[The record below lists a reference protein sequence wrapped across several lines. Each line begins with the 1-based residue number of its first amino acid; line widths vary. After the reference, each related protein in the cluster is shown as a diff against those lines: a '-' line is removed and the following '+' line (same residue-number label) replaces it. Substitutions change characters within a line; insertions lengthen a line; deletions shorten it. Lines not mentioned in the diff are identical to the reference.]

1 MTGEARVTAI
11 AQQLGSW
18 LRCRQYLSS
27 LPGLAGLQK
36 FRASLFHKYVVLFL
50 AVVSLALLTSGL
62 SQIWFSYREHKASL
76 IRIQHEQASAAANK
90 ISQFIREIESQIGWT
105 TLLPWSE
112 GALVQRRFDGRRL
125 LRQVPAITEFSQLDS
140 AGREQLHVSRLAM
153 DVVGSQ
159 IDFSAEPKFQD
170 AVDRKVYYGPVYF
183 RHESEPYMTLSL
195 AGSLQDAGVSI
206 AEVNLRLIWDVIS
219 QIKVGQ
225 HGRAY
230 LIDAHGR
237 LIAHPDIS
245 LVLRKTDLSHLAQ
258 VRAARSNMLGQS
270 TEAVQEVT
278 DIGGHKVLATYAQVT
293 PLRWLVF
300 AELPIEEV
308 DAPLVT
314 SIKRSGLLLLGGLVL
329 ALLAGVFLARKM
341 IAPIRLLGIG
351 AARIGSGDLV
361 QRISIKTGDEF
372 EALGDQFN
380 SMASQL
386 QDSYATL
393 ERRVEERTRQLEL
406 ANLAKSRFLA
416 AASHDLRQPLHA
428 LGLFVAQLE
437 SRLDSPDRYR
447 LLERINVSV
456 AAMNELFNALLDISK
471 LDAEVLTP
479 DLTQFSA
486 AELLDR
492 IETTFAG
499 AAHQKGLSLRV
510 VPSGASICSD
520 FILLERI
527 LLNLVSNAVRY
538 TAHGGVIIGCRPRN
552 ARLRIE
558 VWDSGPGIAEQERK
572 NVFGEFYRGANS
584 NGEGRGGLGLGLA
597 IVERLCG
604 LLDHPIELESVVGKG
619 SRFAVTVPIVA
630 ASPMLLQPTMVPQA
644 ATLASSSQLIVL
656 IDDDTLALDGMGT
669 LLRSWGYAVASHTS
683 DCEALV
689 ALAASGKT
697 ADLIIADYRLADGKT
712 GVAAIESLRRSL
724 GVSIP
729 AFLISGDTA
738 PKLLREVRALGY
750 HLMHKPVSPMA
761 LRATLAQ
768 FLKRSQIAAIA

>member
-1 MTGEARVTAI
+1 MTGEVRVTAI
-11 AQQLGSW
+11 AQQLVRW
-18 LRCRQYLSS
+18 LRYREHLSS
-27 LPGLAGLQK
+27 LAGLAGWQR

-50 AVVSLALLTSGL
+50 VVVSLALLTSGL

-76 IRIQHEQASAAANK
+76 IRIQHEQASAAASK
-90 ISQFIREIESQIGWT
+90 ISQFIKEIESQIGWT
-105 TLLPWSE
+105 TLLPWSQ
-112 GALVQRRFDGRRL
+112 GALEQRRFDARRL
-125 LRQVPAITEFSQLDS
+125 LRQVPAITEFSQLD
-140 AGREQLHVSRLAM
+140 AGGREQLRVSRLAM

-159 IDFSAEPKFQD
+159 IDFSAEPKFQE

-183 RHESEPYMTLSL
+183 RRESEPYMTLSL
-195 AGSLQDAGVSI
+195 AGSRQDAGVSI

-225 HGRAY
+225 RGRAY
-230 LIDAHGR
+230 LIDARGR

-245 LVLRKTDLSHLAQ
+245 LVLRNTDLSHLAQ
-258 VRAARSNMLGQS
+258 VRAARSNMLGRS

-278 DIGGHKVLATYAQVT
+278 DIGGRKVLAAYALVT
-293 PLRWLVF
+293 PLRWVVF

-308 DAPLVT
+308 DAPLVA

-341 IAPIRLLGIG
+341 IAPIRLLEIG

-380 SMASQL
+380 SMAAQL

-437 SRLDSPDRYR
+437 SRLDSPDRHR
-447 LLERINVSV
+447 LLERINASV
-456 AAMNELFNALLDISK
+456 AAMNELFNALLDITK
-471 LDAEVLTP
+471 LEAEVLSP
-479 DLTQFSA
+479 NLTQFSA
-486 AELLDR
+486 GELLDR

-510 VPSGASICSD
+510 VPSRASICSD

-538 TAHGGVIIGCRPRN
+538 TAHGGVIIGCRLRN
-552 ARLRIE
+552 ATLRIE
-558 VWDSGPGIAEQERK
+558 VWDSGPGIPEQERK

-584 NGEGRGGLGLGLA
+584 DGEGRGGLGLGLA

-619 SRFAVTVPIVA
+619 SRFAVTVPLVA
-630 ASPMLLQPTMVPQA
+630 ASPTLLQPTMVPQP

-669 LLRSWGYAVASHTS
+669 LLRSWGYAVASHSS

-712 GVAAIESLRRSL
+712 GIAAIESLRSSL
-724 GVSIP
+724 GVPIP
-729 AFLISGDTA
+729 AFLMSGDTA
-738 PKLLREVRALGY
+738 PERLREVRALGY
-750 HLMHKPVSPMA
+750 HLMHKPVTPIA

-768 FLKRSQIAAIA
+768 FLKRSQIAAVA

>member
-1 MTGEARVTAI
+1 MSGDARVTAI
-11 AQQLGSW
+11 AQQLV
-18 LRCRQYLSS
+18 RCREHLSS
-27 LPGLAGLQK
+27 LPGLAGWQK

-76 IRIQHEQASAAANK
+76 IRIQHEQAGAAASK

-105 TLLPWSE
+105 ALLPWSE
-112 GALVQRRFDGRRL
+112 GALEQRRFDGRRL
-125 LRQVPAITEFSQLDS
+125 LRQVPAITEFSQLDA
-140 AGREQLHVSRLAM
+140 AGREQLRVSRLAM

-183 RHESEPYMTLSL
+183 RRESEPYMTLSL
-195 AGSLQDAGVSI
+195 AGSRQDAGVSI

-225 HGRAY
+225 RGRAY
-230 LIDAHGR
+230 LVDADGR

-258 VRAARSNMLGQS
+258 VRAARSNMLGRS

-278 DIGGHKVLATYAQVT
+278 DIVGRKVLAAYAPIT

-308 DAPLVT
+308 DAPLVA
-314 SIKRSGLLLLGGLVL
+314 SMKRSGLLLLGGLVL
-329 ALLAGVFLARKM
+329 ALLAGIFLAQKM

-361 QRISIKTGDEF
+361 QRISITTGDEF
-372 EALGDQFN
+372 EVLGNQFN
-380 SMASQL
+380 SMAAQL

-437 SRLDSPDRYR
+437 SRLDSPDRHR
-447 LLERINVSV
+447 LLERINASV

-471 LDAEVLTP
+471 LDAEVLSP
-479 DLTQFSA
+479 DLTHFSA
-486 AELLDR
+486 GDLMDR

-499 AAHQKGLSLRV
+499 VAYQKGLSLRV
-510 VPSGASICSD
+510 VPSRASIRSD

-538 TAHGGVIIGCRPRN
+538 TTHGGVIVGCRPRN
-552 ARLRIE
+552 ATLRIE
-558 VWDSGPGIAEQERK
+558 VWDSGPGIPEQERK

-584 NGEGRGGLGLGLA
+584 DGEGRGGLGLGLA

-604 LLDHPIELESVVGKG
+604 LLGHPIELESVVGKG
-619 SRFAVTVPIVA
+619 SRFAVTVPLVA
-630 ASPMLLQPTMVPQA
+630 ATPAFLPPTMVPQA
-644 ATLASSSQLIVL
+644 ARLASISRLIVL
-656 IDDDTLALDGMGT
+656 IDDDALARDGMGT
-669 LLRSWGYAVASHTS
+669 LLRSWGYAVASHAS

-689 ALAASGKT
+689 ALAASGKM

-712 GVAAIESLRRSL
+712 GIAAIESLRSRL
-724 GVSIP
+724 GMPIP

-738 PKLLREVRALGY
+738 PERLREVRALGY

-768 FLKRSQIAAIA
+768 FLKHSQIAAVA

>member
-1 MTGEARVTAI
+1 
-11 AQQLGSW
+11 
-18 LRCRQYLSS
+18 
-27 LPGLAGLQK
+27 
-36 FRASLFHKYVVLFL
+36 
-50 AVVSLALLTSGL
+50 
-62 SQIWFSYREHKASL
+62 
-76 IRIQHEQASAAANK
+76 
-90 ISQFIREIESQIGWT
+90 
-105 TLLPWSE
+105 
-112 GALVQRRFDGRRL
+112 
-125 LRQVPAITEFSQLDS
+125 
-140 AGREQLHVSRLAM
+140 M

-183 RHESEPYMTLSL
+183 HRESEPYMTLSL
-195 AGSLQDAGVSI
+195 AGSRQDAGVSI
-206 AEVNLRLIWDVIS
+206 AEVNLRFIWDVIS
-219 QIKVGQ
+219 QIKVG
-225 HGRAY
+225 HRGSAY

-258 VRAARSNMLGQS
+258 VRAARSNISGRP
-270 TEAVQEVT
+270 TEAVREVT
-278 DIGGHKVLATYAQVT
+278 DIGGRKVLAAYAPVT

-300 AELPIEEV
+300 AELPIEEA
-308 DAPLVT
+308 DAPLVA
-314 SIKRSGLLLLGGLVL
+314 SMKRSSLLLLGGLVV

-372 EALGDQFN
+372 EVLGEQFN
-380 SMASQL
+380 SMAAQL

-437 SRLDSPDRYR
+437 NRLDSPDRHR
-447 LLERINVSV
+447 LLERINASV

-471 LDAEVLTP
+471 LDAEALSP
-479 DLTQFSA
+479 NLTQFSA
-486 AELLDR
+486 GELMDR

-510 VPSGASICSD
+510 VPSRASIRSD

-538 TAHGGVIIGCRPRN
+538 TAHGGVIVGCRPRN
-552 ARLRIE
+552 ATLRIE
-558 VWDSGPGIAEQERK
+558 VWDSGPGILEQERK

-584 NGEGRGGLGLGLA
+584 DGEGRGGLGLGLA
-597 IVERLCG
+597 IVERLCC
-604 LLDHPIELESVVGKG
+604 LLGHPIELESVVGKG
-619 SRFAVTVPIVA
+619 SRFAVTVPLVA
-630 ASPMLLQPTMVPQA
+630 ATPKSLPLTMAPQA
-644 ATLASSSQLIVL
+644 ARLAPSSQLIVL
-656 IDDDTLALDGMGT
+656 IDDDALARDATGT
-669 LLRSWGYAVASHTS
+669 LLLSWGYVVASHAS

-689 ALAASGKT
+689 ALGAGGKT
-697 ADLIIADYRLADGKT
+697 ADLIIADYRLANGKT
-712 GVAAIESLRRSL
+712 GIAAIESLRSSL
-724 GVSIP
+724 GAPIP

-738 PKLLREVRALGY
+738 PERLREVRALGY

-768 FLKRSQIAAIA
+768 FLKHSQITAVA

>member
-1 MTGEARVTAI
+1 MTGDARVTAI
-11 AQQLGSW
+11 AQQLV
-18 LRCRQYLSS
+18 RCREHLSS
-27 LPGLAGLQK
+27 LPGLAGWQK

-76 IRIQHEQASAAANK
+76 IRIQHEQAGAAASK

-112 GALVQRRFDGRRL
+112 GALEQRRFDGRRL
-125 LRQVPAITEFSQLDS
+125 LRQVPAITEFSQLD
-140 AGREQLHVSRLAM
+140 ATGREQLHVSRLAM

-170 AVDRKVYYGPVYF
+170 AVERKVYYGPVYF
-183 RHESEPYMTLSL
+183 RRESEPYMTLSL
-195 AGSLQDAGVSI
+195 AGSRQDAGVSI
-206 AEVNLRLIWDVIS
+206 AEVNLRFIWDVIS

-225 HGRAY
+225 RGSAY
-230 LIDAHGR
+230 LIDTHGR

-258 VRAARSNMLGQS
+258 VRAARSNTLGRP
-270 TEAVQEVT
+270 TEAVREVT
-278 DIGGHKVLATYAQVT
+278 DIGGRKVLAAYAPVT

-300 AELPIEEV
+300 AELPIEEA
-308 DAPLVT
+308 DAPLVA
-314 SIKRSGLLLLGGLVL
+314 SMKRSALLLLGGLVL

-361 QRISIKTGDEF
+361 QRISITTGDEF
-372 EALGDQFN
+372 EVLGDQFN
-380 SMASQL
+380 SMAAQL

-428 LGLFVAQLE
+428 LGLFVAQLQ
-437 SRLDSPDRYR
+437 SRLDSPDRHR
-447 LLERINVSV
+447 LLERINASV

-471 LDAEVLTP
+471 LDAEVLNP
-479 DLTQFSA
+479 NLTHFSA
-486 AELLDR
+486 GELMDR

-510 VPSGASICSD
+510 VPSRASIRSD

-527 LLNLVSNAVRY
+527 LLNLVSNSVRY
-538 TAHGGVIIGCRPRN
+538 TTHGGVIVGCRIRN
-552 ARLRIE
+552 ATLRIE
-558 VWDSGPGIAEQERK
+558 VWDSGPGIPEQERK
-572 NVFGEFYRGANS
+572 NIFGEFYRGA

-604 LLDHPIELESVVGKG
+604 LLGHPIELESVVGKG
-619 SRFAVTVPIVA
+619 SRFAVTVPLVA
-630 ASPMLLQPTMVPQA
+630 ATPALLPPTLVPQA
-644 ATLASSSQLIVL
+644 ARLASSSQLIVL
-656 IDDDTLALDGMGT
+656 IDDDALACDGMGT
-669 LLRSWGYAVASHTS
+669 LLRSWGYAVASHAS

-689 ALAASGKT
+689 ALAANGKM

-712 GVAAIESLRRSL
+712 GIAAIESLRSSL
-724 GVSIP
+724 GMPIP

-738 PKLLREVRALGY
+738 PERLREVRALGY

-768 FLKRSQIAAIA
+768 FLKHSQVAAVA